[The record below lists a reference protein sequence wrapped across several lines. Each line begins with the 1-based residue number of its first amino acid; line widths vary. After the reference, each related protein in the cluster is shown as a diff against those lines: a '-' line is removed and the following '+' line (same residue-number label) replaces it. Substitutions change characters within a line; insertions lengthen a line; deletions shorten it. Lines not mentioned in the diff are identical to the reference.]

1 LNAPTN
7 TAEPSAR
14 TTGLSAVLGGVSAAL
29 IAALVLLLVG
39 TFIYTAFY
47 SSLLGTLRDAGR
59 LATFLCNL
67 FVVFY
72 AFPAFLRTK
81 DRAFLCIAIAA
92 LSFGYSALFSIL
104 LGVGPPATA
113 RHTSH
118 SEAEWYYAA
127 RYITDL
133 AGLVL
138 YAYGIISLARRA
150 KPKA

>member
-1 LNAPTN
+1 MPTD
-7 TAEPSAR
+7 TTKSSAA
-14 TTGLSAVLGGVSAAL
+14 TTGLSVAIGGVSATL
-29 IAALVLLLVG
+29 IAALVFLLVG
-39 TFIYTAFY
+39 NFIYTAFH
-47 SSLLGTLRDAGR
+47 SSLLGTLRDAAR
-59 LATFLCNL
+59 LTTFLSNL
-67 FVVFY
+67 LVVFY

-138 YAYGIISLARRA
+138 YAYGILSLARRA
-150 KPKA
+150 KPNA